1 MDNYYIGLDLGSDSV
16 GWAATDENYNLLKLN
31 RKSAFGARIFS
42 AANGCVERRSFRSS
56 RRRMAR
62 RKYRI
67 HLLNELLC
75 EEISKTDD
83 TFFLRLSNSMYKL
96 EDKKHLGKSLLFKS
110 IDEEKQFNKLYPTI
124 WHLRQKLIYND
135 EIAFSN
141 IKNVYFALHH
151 IIKYRGNFIS
161 ENDISSKGFNYE
173 RLNDLNN
180 VLKSS
185 LENEDDEPIFDGDII
200 YGTSENWSKIESILS
215 NKELNAKNKQKQLKE
230 SFNYKNKNDLIDLF
244 VIIVTGGKKKINDIE
259 ICFNDSFDDK
269 EDEIQASLGEQYD
282 VVLIAKEMFD
292 YIYVKKLMGEHKYL
306 SDSMVDLYDKHAR
319 DLKLLKSLIKK
330 LDLKLQ
336 LTDKKSNY
344 YAIFKKNKID
354 EDNKKQQNNEEDK
367 NSNKNKKG
375 LNNYPS
381 YVGHNSCETKCN
393 IEDFNDTI
401 KKLIIDNKQALEE
414 IDLDTTKYILEQVEN
429 KTFLKTIASYTTS
442 AIPHQLHENELK
454 VILKN
459 AKSRYPTIFAND
471 LNEKIIKL
479 FLFRVPY
486 YYGPLNSESPYSNL
500 EKKDKYAKVYPW
512 NVNEII
518 DDNKTRQKFMA
529 KLTNKC
535 QYLEECNVLPKSSLL
550 YEEYMILDRLNTMI
564 VNGERLNHELKDKL
578 YKEIISKKK
587 TTLANIQKL
596 LSEVYNFNENE
607 VIISGVNLDVA
618 FEAVTHYTL
627 SKEFDLPKDYKMLEE
642 LINYS
647 TIFAD
652 DKKEL
657 ERFIRSNYSFLSDAQ
672 IKCIKSLGT
681 KKWASFSRELLDGIT
696 VADELG
702 EVNTIIGFMRNQS
715 KNFQEVLNGY
725 GFNKVIDIKN
735 REFRGDKTKAK
746 IIKEKLDA
754 VPAIFRRTINQT
766 LLILDDIVSVAKKE
780 PSKIFVEVTREDLK
794 NKDKIESKKRRKE
807 LEEFLKSIKNDEEYY
822 YKQAHELLEELND
835 ERISDL
841 RLKGKHLYL
850 YFKQLG
856 LDLYSGEKINIEDV
870 LNSDK
875 YDIDHIVPQ
884 KLIKDDSLD
893 NMVLVNREA
902 NQKIKKDTYPLPLSI
917 RNEKTKS
924 IWKYLVEKKA
934 ITQKKY
940 DNLVRDTEIT
950 DSELSQFIN
959 RQINNINASNKI
971 VKDIINIKY
980 PNTDVI
986 FSKAQYPSFIRKE
999 YKIVKVRELNDA
1011 HHAVDAYLNI
1021 VSGNILYT
1029 TFSNM
1034 SMIMVR
1040 KKINDISQDDNKEK
1054 TDNMESVIKYNFKK
1068 NNLLDRVK
1076 KTCFRKDAL
1085 ITYKCDFVNSGFYDM
1100 TIYKAENNLI
1110 PIHTK
1115 KDNPMNDVTK
1125 YGGYS
1130 SAKSSKLAL
1139 IEYTKGKKVVR
1150 KINAVKPIYEKM
1162 YSNDEDKFLKIIA
1175 NDDKAQN
1182 IKLLRYIPINQK
1194 IIYDGGYY
1202 LLLNNNE
1209 KCNKLKLIYQNY
1221 IDNDLL
1227 YYFTK
1232 AKKLIDIEDNEAHPE
1247 QLEQKIITSRN
1258 GKPFVISKEKNLE
1271 IMKALYNNAFNKVY
1285 DSSRTILDLRND
1297 VILDIFE
1304 SQTLSK
1310 QLEIILDSMIFMSRN
1325 YNSSELYNTKKY
1337 KCFEKLIKTSTNLV
1351 SKNISNNK
1359 IYLIHDSPSGLYSY
1373 KEKI

>member
-161 ENDISSKGFNYE
+161 DNDISSKGFNYE

-230 SFNYKNKNDLIDLF
+230 LFNYKNKNDLIDLF
-244 VIIVTGGKKKINDIE
+244 IIIVTGGKKKFNDID

-381 YVGHNSCETKCN
+381 YVGHNSCENKCN
-393 IEDFNDTI
+393 IEEFNDTI

-414 IDLDTTKYILEQVEN
+414 IDLNTTKYILEQVEN

-587 TTLANIQKL
+587 TTLANIQKCL
-596 LSEVYNFNENE
+596 AEVYNFNENE

-627 SKEFDLPKDYKMLEE
+627 DKEFDLPKDYKMLEE

-696 VADELG
+696 VADDLG

-807 LEEFLKSIKNDEEYY
+807 LEEFLKSIKNDKEYY

-893 NMVLVNREA
+893 NLVLVNREA
-902 NQKIKKDTYPLPLSI
+902 NQKIKHEQYPIISSAI
-917 RNEKTKS
+917 RNSKTIA
-924 IWKYLVEKKA
+924 IWKYLYKKNA
-934 ITQKKY
+934 ISKKKY
-940 DNLVRDTEIT
+940 ENLIRDTGIT
-950 DSELSQFIN
+950 DSELLGFVN
-959 RQINNINASNKI
+959 RQINNVNASNKV

-980 PNTDVI
+980 PNTEVI

-999 YKIVKVRELNDA
+999 YNIVKIRELNDA

-1021 VSGNILYT
+1021 VVGNILYT

-1034 SMIMVR
+1034 RIIKARQKVSLE
-1040 KKINDISQDDNKEK
+1040 KEYSEEK
-1054 TDNMESVIKYNFKK
+1054 TYNMLNVIKHYFKDFS
-1068 NNLLDRVK
+1068 LLNRVK
-1076 KTCFRKDAL
+1076 QTCFRKDAL
-1085 ITYKCDFVNSGFYDM
+1085 ITYKCDFINSRFYDM
-1100 TIYKAENNLI
+1100 TIYKAKNNLI
-1110 PIHTK
+1110 PVHTK
-1115 KDNPMNDVTK
+1115 KGNPMNDVTK

-1150 KINAVKPIYEKM
+1150 KISAVKPIYEKM
-1162 YSNDEDKFLKIIA
+1162 YSDDEEKILKIISD
-1175 NDDKAQN
+1175 DDKAKN

-1202 LLLNNNE
+1202 LIVNYGDSRNQ
-1209 KCNKLKLIYQNY
+1209 LKLIYQNY
-1221 IDNDLL
+1221 IDNELL
-1227 YYFTK
+1227 SYFAK
-1232 AKKLIDIEDNEAHPE
+1232 AKTLIDIKDNEANPE
-1247 QLEQKIITSRN
+1247 QIKQEIKTSRM
-1258 GKPFVISKEKNLE
+1258 GEPFIISKDKNFE
-1271 IMKALYNNAFNKVY
+1271 VMKALYNNAMNKTY
-1285 DSSRTILDLRND
+1285 DTFKRIKELRNVD
-1297 VILDIFE
+1297 ALEQFKEETLNNQLNIIFE
-1304 SQTLSK
+1304 TIVLMTRNFCKSQINKYLKCITGDAANRHVRDITNN
-1310 QLEIILDSMIFMSRN
+1310 EIYI
-1325 YNSSELYNTKKY
+1325 
-1337 KCFEKLIKTSTNLV
+1337 
-1351 SKNISNNK
+1351 
-1359 IYLIHDSPSGLYSY
+1359 IHDSPSGLYSY